1 MNKRS
6 LRTLG
11 LGFLGSAI
19 LTGAFAILVQGNVPV
34 QGVKVSSVLGGAN
47 TQELNSFK
55 EVNSSLLA
63 EKSNL
68 EATKN
73 TLNESLNSLKEA
85 ASKQSSELASY
96 KKVASSLAASASNS
110 SSSSDESGADESSST
125 ETASTTTTE
134 TTTGETTQQ
143 STSSTPATS
152 GAFTVSPGETS
163 DEIGMRLVAEG
174 YISDFDEYKY
184 IVDYWDLSSV
194 LQAGTYQLD
203 SNMGANAILEALTH
217 GAYYYIP

>member
-96 KKVASSLAASASNS
+96 KKVASSSAASASNS
-110 SSSSDESGADESSST
+110 SSSSDESSADESSST

-134 TTTGETTQQ
+134 TTTGETSQQ
-143 STSSTPATS
+143 STPSTS
-152 GAFTVSPGETS
+152 GTFTVSPGETS

-203 SNMGANAILEALTH
+203 SNMGANALLEALTH

>member
-96 KKVASSLAASASNS
+96 KKVASSSAASASNS
-110 SSSSDESGADESSST
+110 SSSSDESSADESSST

-134 TTTGETTQQ
+134 TTTGETSQQ
-143 STSSTPATS
+143 STPSTS
-152 GAFTVSPGETS
+152 GTFTVSPGETS

>member
-96 KKVASSLAASASNS
+96 KKVASSSAASASNS
-110 SSSSDESGADESSST
+110 SSSSDESNADESSST
-125 ETASTTTTE
+125 ETASSTTTE
-134 TTTGETTQQ
+134 TTTGETSQQ
-143 STSSTPATS
+143 STPSTS
-152 GAFTVSPGETS
+152 GTFTVSPGETS

-174 YISDFDEYKY
+174 FISDFDEYKY

>member
-96 KKVASSLAASASNS
+96 KKVASSSAASASNS
-110 SSSSDESGADESSST
+110 SSSSDESNADESSST
-125 ETASTTTTE
+125 ETASSTTAE

-143 STSSTPATS
+143 STPSTS
-152 GAFTVSPGETS
+152 GTFTVSLGETS

>member
-96 KKVASSLAASASNS
+96 KKVASSSAASASNS

-134 TTTGETTQQ
+134 TTTGETSQQ
-143 STSSTPATS
+143 STSSTS
-152 GAFTVSPGETS
+152 GTFTVSPGETS